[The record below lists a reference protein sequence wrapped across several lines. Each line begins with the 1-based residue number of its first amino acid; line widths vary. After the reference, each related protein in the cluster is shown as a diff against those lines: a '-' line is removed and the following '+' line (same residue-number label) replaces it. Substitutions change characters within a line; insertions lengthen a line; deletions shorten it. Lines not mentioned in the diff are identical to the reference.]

1 MQYNTYKGSTTI
13 TSFKISCVLYE
24 ILIIFIFTIFYSIFK
39 IKITYVCTLKK
50 KKKIMQQYLNL
61 DVYFQTYSNDL
72 LIIRI
77 LYKHYFS

>member
-39 IKITYVCTLKK
+39 FKITHVCTLKK
-50 KKKIMQQYLNL
+50 KIDSVTIFKLGCI
-61 DVYFQTYSNDL
+61 FSN
-72 LIIRI
+72 I
-77 LYKHYFS
+77 L